1 MIDAVNFCFLHCKKS
16 SLISFI
22 FVVLLC
28 MKTLHEDL
36 RTFMITSLTQFFSE
50 CETF

>member
-1 MIDAVNFCFLHCKKS
+1 
-16 SLISFI
+16 
-22 FVVLLC
+22 